1 VDTLAAGRGGSRAG
15 AVGVRDGLYHLPRLI
30 YACRTDGGIVFLDAR
45 RDRYFGLG
53 GAKIAR
59 LADLVV
65 NLRNRDGAWADPRDP
80 LAVASPQLERV
91 ANTLIQRGLLC
102 HGSGEEA
109 RGTDVSLPPPEIDA
123 ALHEIGAPTRE
134 TETLSPETQASYGVV
149 APPLSM
155 CCGDERAVA
164 VPESR
169 RSLRPIDVAN
179 FVMACLRASWSLRW
193 FCLGSIAARVTAA
206 RVEENPF
213 DFEGALRLVRI
224 FQTLRCWGF
233 SEKNR
238 CLFNALSLVYFLQRY
253 GHFPY
258 FVIGVKTTP
267 FAAHS
272 WVQRD
277 RVVLDGNPAT
287 VGHFVPILVA

>member
-1 VDTLAAGRGGSRAG
+1 MDPLAAGRGESGTD
-15 AVGVRDGLYHLPRLI
+15 AVGVSDGLYHLPPLV
-30 YACRTDGGIVFLDAR
+30 YACRTDGGILFLDAR

-53 GAKIAR
+53 GANITR

-65 NLRNRDGAWADPRDP
+65 NLRNRDGAWVDLRDP
-80 LAVASPQLERV
+80 PAVASPQLERA

-102 HGSGEEA
+102 HGSGEGA
-109 RGTDVSLPPPEIDA
+109 RRGDVSLPPPDINA
-123 ALHEIGAPTRE
+123 AIPEIGAPTQE
-134 TETLSPETQASYGVV
+134 TEASPPGTQAS
-149 APPLSM
+149 
-155 CCGDERAVA
+155 CG

-179 FVMACLRASWSLRW
+179 FVVACVRASWSLRW

-206 RVEENPF
+206 RVEEEPF